1 MFANLY
7 LMALITIFR
16 KEVVRI
22 LRIWTQTLLPSV
34 ITTVLYFLIFGK
46 FIGSRVGEMNGVSYV
61 AFIVPGLVM
70 MAIITN
76 SFTNVAGSF
85 FGAKFQKSIEEI
97 LVAPVPNWVIV
108 AGYVLSGMFRGFI
121 VGLIVLVI
129 SLFFTNLKVHNLGLV
144 IIFTIL
150 TSAVFS
156 LAGLTNGMFAKKFDH
171 VMIVPTFVITPLT
184 YLGGVFYSISSLPP
198 FWQNVSKLNPVLY
211 MVDGFRYGFFGVEDI
226 NIWISLTILIVL
238 TVGLTIINLNFL
250 NKGTGLKA

>member
-1 MFANLY
+1 
-7 LMALITIFR
+7 MALITIFR